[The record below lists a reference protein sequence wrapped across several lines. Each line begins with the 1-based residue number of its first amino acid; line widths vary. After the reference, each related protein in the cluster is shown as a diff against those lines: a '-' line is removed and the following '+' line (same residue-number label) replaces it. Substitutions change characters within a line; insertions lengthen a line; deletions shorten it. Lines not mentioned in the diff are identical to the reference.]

1 MATITAALSVNS
13 DVTDYGMA
21 INNTMTLNKAG
32 SRLGLDET
40 TGLAKRTFKANT
52 QVDLLVAGS
61 GICADV
67 TASKAAKVYIKNIGT
82 SSVDYF
88 TIGFG
93 NLSSGDPGTIQAS
106 NGDGSAFQLGR
117 LYGGDW
123 MLIPWLAVGTTG
135 DISIVPSNATTAD
148 PMHVE
153 YMVLFE

>member
-1 MATITAALSVNS
+1 MATITAALSVSS

-40 TGLAKRTFKANT
+40 TGLAKRTIKANT
-52 QVDLLVAGS
+52 QVDLLTAGS
-61 GICADV
+61 GIAADV

-93 NLSSGDPGTIQAS
+93 NASGTTTATVN
-106 NGDGSAFQLGR
+106 NGDATFFELGK
-117 LYGGDW
+117 LYGGDF

-135 DISIVPSNATTAD
+135 DITIQASNATTAD

-153 YMVLFE
+153 YMVFFE